1 MLNKLYKIFFLLIIS
16 ILCYIPYSYASQK
29 IQVKAYAYYAYI
41 STGKTAMGTRCIPRK
56 TIAVDPRIIPLGSKV
71 VVPGIG
77 ICIASD
83 TGGAIRGKK
92 IDIAMG
98 SVAECKRFGVRN
110 LMITVL

>member
-1 MLNKLYKIFFLLIIS
+1 MLNKFYKVFFLLIVS
-16 ILCYIPYSYASQK
+16 ILCCIPYGYANQK

-71 VVPGIG
+71 KVPGIG

-92 IDIAMG
+92 IDIAME
-98 SVAECKRFGVRN
+98 SVAECKKFGVKN
-110 LMITVL
+110 LVITIL